1 MTKGKGTQIGT
12 DSNPIVLGKKR
23 RRSNI
28 NSQVYKDNYD
38 RIFGKQEKADH
49 EADKILTKK
58 VFPSYLFRKGEKLT
72 HVDKF
77 GNIWY
82 EDIKTTSEQM
92 QDELEPIFK
101 K

>member
-1 MTKGKGTQIGT
+1 MTTK
-12 DSNPIVLGKKR
+12 
-23 RRSNI
+23 
-28 NSQVYKDNYD
+28 
-38 RIFGKQEKADH
+38 
-49 EADKILTKK
+49 TKK

-82 EDIKTTSEQM
+82 EDIITTSEQM
-92 QDELEPIFK
+92 QEELEPIFK

>member
-1 MTKGKGTQIGT
+1 MTTKIKQ
-12 DSNPIVLGKKR
+12 
-23 RRSNI
+23 
-28 NSQVYKDNYD
+28 
-38 RIFGKQEKADH
+38 QEKADH

-58 VFPSYLFRKGEKLT
+58 VFPSYLFKEGEKLT

-82 EDIKTTSEQM
+82 EDIITTSEQM
-92 QDELEPIFK
+92 QEELEPIFK